1 MWNDEEPREPDT
13 GLRQVASSWALVAA
27 VAIGLAGW
35 SALQYAIDVVEPI
48 LTKDNAPAPT
58 ANSSVMEIP
67 RSTGS
72 FAAHCHASAEQSPG
86 DAHVVQGH
94 DPPVDG
100 AQRTSLYNAADC
112 GSTSSNSFDLPGT
125 AIAVDWGSLR

>member
-35 SALQYAIDVVEPI
+35 SALQYAIDVVEP
-48 LTKDNAPAPT
+48 LVTKDNAPAPT

-72 FAAHCHASAEQSPG
+72 FAAHCHASAEQLSG
-86 DAHVVQGH
+86 ETEVMR
-94 DPPVDG
+94 
-100 AQRTSLYNAADC
+100 AQHTQRRTSRL
-112 GSTSSNSFDLPGT
+112 LK
-125 AIAVDWGSLR
+125 

>member
-27 VAIGLAGW
+27 IAIGLAGW
-35 SALQYAIDVVEPI
+35 SAFQYAIDVVE
-48 LTKDNAPAPT
+48 LVVTKDNAPAP
-58 ANSSVMEIP
+58 
-67 RSTGS
+67 
-72 FAAHCHASAEQSPG
+72 HCHAAQGPG
-86 DAHVVQGH
+86 ETHVVQEH
-94 DPPVDG
+94 DSHVDG

-125 AIAVDWGSLR
+125 ALAVDWGSLR